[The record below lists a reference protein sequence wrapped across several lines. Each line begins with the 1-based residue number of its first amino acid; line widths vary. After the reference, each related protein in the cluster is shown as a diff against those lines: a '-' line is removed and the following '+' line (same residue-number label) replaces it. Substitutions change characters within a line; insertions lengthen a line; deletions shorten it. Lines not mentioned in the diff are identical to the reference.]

1 MYFKTKSLSAKIEIY
16 KTRLTVHPRIYMNG
30 NGAKQALIIYVYRVM
45 KQFDCIIAGAGSA
58 GLTLAYALLVF
69 ESSKKTIAIIEKD
82 QKSSNDRTWC
92 FWEKG
97 INPLEN
103 LVYKQWNKA
112 GFRSKSFDHNYDISP
127 YQYKM
132 IRGIDFYQF
141 MKTELSNFSNL
152 TWINESILS
161 ISDDGKVKTEL
172 AEYQGK
178 QVFSC
183 IKGLKDFE
191 IDQQYVQFLQHFK
204 GYFIET
210 KKPQFDPDTFT
221 YMDFRID
228 QSGDCRFGYVLPF
241 SSTEALVEYTIF
253 SEQLLPLEEYD
264 EGVKNYIADFLKIEE
279 YEIKEEEFGVI
290 PMTDFP
296 FPKQQSDCVFNIGI
310 SGGFAKPSTGYTFL
324 RSQKAMI
331 AMAKNIEAGISPF
344 TNLPYQSSK
353 FKAYDSTLLNV
364 LKKGDH
370 SGEKIFSDLF
380 EKNGAQAV
388 FKFLDEETNLKEEL
402 KIMSSTPIMAFGSAF
417 IKSILK

>member
-1 MYFKTKSLSAKIEIY
+1 
-16 KTRLTVHPRIYMNG
+16 
-30 NGAKQALIIYVYRVM
+30 M

-69 ESSKKTIAIIEKD
+69 ESSKKTIAIIERD

-103 LVYKQWNKA
+103 LVFKQWNKA
-112 GFRSKSFDHNYDISP
+112 IFKSKSFEHNYDISP
-127 YQYKM
+127 YHYKM
-132 IRGIDFYQF
+132 IRGVDFYQF
-141 MKTELSNFSNL
+141 MKKELSNYSNL

-161 ISDDGKVKTEL
+161 ISDDGKVTTEL
-172 AEYQGK
+172 AEYQGE
-178 QVFSC
+178 QVFSS

-191 IDQQYVQFLQHFK
+191 IDKHYVQFLQHFK
-204 GYFIET
+204 GYFIQT
-210 KKPQFDPDTFT
+210 KKPQFDPATFT
-221 YMDFRID
+221 YMDFRIN

-241 SSTEALVEYTIF
+241 STTEALVEYTIF
-253 SEQLLPLEEYD
+253 SEHLLPMEGYD
-264 EGVKNYIADFLKIEE
+264 EGVKNYISDFLKIEE

-296 FPKQQSDCVFNIGI
+296 FPKQQSDVVFNIGI

-331 AMAKNIEAGISPF
+331 AMAKNIEASVSPF

-370 SGEKIFSDLF
+370 AGEKIFSDLF

-388 FKFLDEETNLKEEL
+388 FKFLDEETNIKEEL
-402 KIMSSTPIMAFGSAF
+402 KIMSSTPILAFGSAF
-417 IKSILK
+417 IKSMLK

>member
-1 MYFKTKSLSAKIEIY
+1 
-16 KTRLTVHPRIYMNG
+16 MNG

-69 ESSKKTIAIIEKD
+69 ESSKKTIAIIERD

-97 INPLEN
+97 INPLEH
-103 LVYKQWNKA
+103 LVFKQWNKA
-112 GFRSKSFDHNYDISP
+112 VFKSKSFDQTYEINP
-127 YQYKM
+127 YHYKM
-132 IRGIDFYQF
+132 IRGIDFYEF
-141 MKTELSNFSNL
+141 MKKELSNYPNL
-152 TWINESILS
+152 IWISESVVS
-161 ISDDGKVKTEL
+161 ISDDGKVTTEGS
-172 AEYQGK
+172 EYQGK
-178 QVFSC
+178 QVFSS
-183 IKGLKDFE
+183 IKGLNDFE
-191 IDQQYVQFLQHFK
+191 IDKQYVQFLQHFK
-204 GYFIET
+204 GYFIKTEA
-210 KKPQFDPDTFT
+210 PHFDPATFT
-221 YMDFRID
+221 YMDFRIE

-241 SSTEALVEYTIF
+241 STTEALVEYTIF
-253 SEQLLPLEEYD
+253 SENLLLPEEY
-264 EGVKNYIADFLKIEE
+264 ERGVKNYITDFLKIGD
-279 YEIKEEEFGVI
+279 YEVKEEEFGVI

-296 FPKQQSDCVFNIGI
+296 FPKQQSSTVFNIGI

-324 RSQKAMI
+324 RSQKAMM
-331 AMAKNIEAGISPF
+331 AMAKNIESGVSPF

-370 SGEKIFSDLF
+370 AGEKIFSDLF

-388 FKFLDEETNLKEEL
+388 FKFLDEETNIKEEL
-402 KIMSSTPIMAFGSAF
+402 KIMSSTPILAFGSAF